1 MLFVRFLFF
10 TETEDALAKLIFLVA
25 NKCLSRV
32 YFCLLMADSFST
44 FSLDQL
50 PKSRDEEVLGRAM
63 SYLKAITTLDFWLA
77 EKLSVLH

>member
-1 MLFVRFLFF
+1 
-10 TETEDALAKLIFLVA
+10 
-25 NKCLSRV
+25 
-32 YFCLLMADSFST
+32 MADSFST

-77 EKLSVLH
+77 EKLSMLH